1 MKPTKLIDILDDM
14 NLKEDVTNNMVVDK
28 LDRLAKLVFDVD
40 EYSDDLQFVNTIM
53 EDLIESS
60 HKRITKLEIERCNRL
75 YKQYK
80 EQVK

>member
-75 YKQYK
+75 YKQYT